1 MKDKTLYLFDLDGV
15 IIDSKENMEL
25 SWNSVNKKYK
35 LNISFEK
42 YFSLIGR
49 DFKEILKILKIK
61 NKNLASIEKSF
72 KNSSIKYFDKYKLFP
87 KVRIVLNSLIKK
99 KIKIGIVTSK
109 DCVRTKK
116 ILKKFSLKFNEVR
129 CSNGM
134 LSGKPKP
141 DKILSI
147 LNKLNISKVN
157 TVYVGDM
164 MVDKKTAKNAGV
176 EYIHAQYGYSPKE
189 ITHKNTI
196 HSFNELIKTYYN
208 ER

>member
-72 KNSSIKYFDKYKLFP
+72 KNSSIKYFNKYNLFP
-87 KVRIVLNSLIKK
+87 KVRIVLNSLI
-99 KIKIGIVTSK
+99 
-109 DCVRTKK
+109 
-116 ILKKFSLKFNEVR
+116 
-129 CSNGM
+129 
-134 LSGKPKP
+134 
-141 DKILSI
+141 
-147 LNKLNISKVN
+147 
-157 TVYVGDM
+157 
-164 MVDKKTAKNAGV
+164 
-176 EYIHAQYGYSPKE
+176 
-189 ITHKNTI
+189 
-196 HSFNELIKTYYN
+196 
-208 ER
+208 